1 MRKYEFNRMEW
12 AGSLGDLGTLL
23 PLALGM
29 IMINGVSPEGVLM
42 TIGLFYILSGAYFG
56 VTTPV
61 QPMKVIGAYA
71 IATAMTP
78 SQIYASGLWMG
89 VILLILGATGL
100 MTVIGKYVPRSVIR
114 GVQLSTGILLMSQ
127 GVKFMIGTSTFQ
139 TMQKLAEP
147 YVTFQQV
154 AGIPI
159 GIILGIGGCLLTFFF
174 LENKKIPAGIL
185 VILAGFL
192 FGGLFGTH
200 TGLND
205 ISVGI
210 HLPAILP
217 QGMSTQADFVFVL
230 FALVLPQLPMTL
242 GNAVIANADLSQQY
256 FGPLSSRVTYR
267 AVTISMGL
275 ANIATY
281 FLGGMPLCHGAGGL
295 AAHYRFGART
305 AGSNLIIGCLFLVLA
320 LFLGKQALSVLHLL
334 PMAVLGVLLFFAGGQ
349 LAMTIQDIRE
359 RKDLFVVVVILGIT
373 LASSLTY
380 GFIAGLALASMLKSE
395 KLHV

>member
-29 IMINGVSPEGVLM
+29 IMVNGVSPEGVLAS
-42 TIGLFYILSGAYFG
+42 IGLYYILSGAYFG

-61 QPMKVIGAYA
+61 QPMKVIGAYS
-71 IATAMTP
+71 IAMAMTP
-78 SQIYASGLWMG
+78 AQIYASGLWMG
-89 VILLILGATGL
+89 VILLFLGATGL
-100 MTVIGKYVPRSVIR
+100 MTVIGRYVPRSVIR
-114 GVQLSTGILLMSQ
+114 GVQLSTGILLMAN
-127 GVKFMIGTSTFQ
+127 GVKFMIGMTTFQ
-139 TMQKLAEP
+139 AMVKMAEP
-147 YVTFQQV
+147 YLTFQQV

-159 GIILGIGGCLLTFFF
+159 GILLGIGGCFLTFFF
-174 LENKKIPAGIL
+174 LENKRIPAGIL
-185 VILAGFL
+185 VIVAGFL

-200 TGLND
+200 EGLKNL
-205 ISVGI
+205 SLGI
-210 HLPAILP
+210 HLPEILP
-217 QGMSTQADFVFVL
+217 KGMVSQADLAFVL

-275 ANIATY
+275 ANIMTF

-305 AGSNLIIGCLFLVLA
+305 AGSNLIIGCIFLLLA
-320 LFLGKQALSVLHLL
+320 VFLGSQALVVLHLL
-334 PMAVLGVLLFFAGGQ
+334 PLSVLGVLLFFAGGQ
-349 LAMTIQDIRE
+349 LALTVQDVRE
-359 RKDLFVVVVILGIT
+359 RKELFVVMVILGIT
-373 LASSLTY
+373 LATSLTY
-380 GFIAGLALASMLKSE
+380 GFISGCLVALLLKSE
-395 KLHV
+395 KMHI